1 MEKKLYVK
9 PGMRVKPLRIS
20 GLICQSGGVPYA
32 LKGVNARGAN
42 PNSEV
47 DDDLELEISENPL
60 SDFMGR

>member
-20 GLICQSGGVPYA
+20 GLICQSGGVPYT
-32 LKGVNARGAN
+32 LTGVKARGAN
-42 PNSEV
+42 P
-47 DDDLELEISENPL
+47 DDNIELEISENPL